1 MYSSRNSLN
10 SLTRA
15 FICASLA
22 VPLAGEGAFGGDGDT
37 LAGEGAF
44 GGDGDTLAG
53 DSLAGD
59 SLAGDSL
66 AGDSLAGEG
75 AFGGGGGG
83 ALGVTLV
90 DPQRKR
96 MSGYITDAAA
106 SALFMSSFSQ
116 SR

>member
-1 MYSSRNSLN
+1 MVRISADL
-10 SLTRA
+10 
-15 FICASLA
+15 
-22 VPLAGEGAFGGDGDT
+22 PAGEGAFG
-37 LAGEGAF
+37 
-44 GGDGDTLAG
+44 
-53 DSLAGD
+53 GD

-75 AFGGGGGG
+75 AFGGGGAFAGGG
-83 ALGVTLV
+83 AFGALV

>member
-1 MYSSRNSLN
+1 MV
-10 SLTRA
+10 RA
-15 FICASLA
+15 SACL
-22 VPLAGEGAFGGDGDT
+22 PLAGEGAFGDGDT
-37 LAGEGAF
+37 
-44 GGDGDTLAG
+44 
-53 DSLAGD
+53 
-59 SLAGDSL
+59 L

-83 ALGVTLV
+83 GAFGGALG